1 MKGIFMIHR
10 DTYSLVLAVLIL
22 AGLIAFL
29 LATVNPIQ

>member
-1 MKGIFMIHR
+1 MIHR
-10 DTYSLVLAVLIL
+10 DTYSVIVAALLL